1 MSKIMEILEDFN
13 TAMNEIIG
21 NFQGEPNEEL
31 SKLLEETE
39 QRNIDDFI
47 KRYKGDS
54 ERLDDILELLI
65 DHGYFV
71 CPAAASHHGN
81 HIGGLYEHSKQ
92 VAIELHK
99 MTVRLGLEWE
109 EKDSPL
115 IIGLLHD
122 LCKLDQYLIKET
134 EDGYKIEYN
143 KEQLL
148 SGHGDK
154 SLIIAMDFME
164 YLTDEEQA
172 CIRYHMGA
180 FTDEKE
186 WKYYTRAVK
195 KYPNVLFT
203 HTADMIAS
211 QIMDV

>member
-1 MSKIMEILEDFN
+1 
-13 TAMNEIIG
+13 
-21 NFQGEPNEEL
+21 
-31 SKLLEETE
+31 
-39 QRNIDDFI
+39 
-47 KRYKGDS
+47 
-54 ERLDDILELLI
+54 
-65 DHGYFV
+65 
-71 CPAAASHHGN
+71 
-81 HIGGLYEHSKQ
+81 
-92 VAIELHK
+92 
-99 MTVRLGLEWE
+99 MTVRLGLEWK

-115 IIGLLHD
+115 IVGLLHD

-134 EDGYKIEYN
+134 EGGYKIEYN

-211 QIMDV
+211 QIMNI